1 MDLVSLTLLVDIIDA
16 GNLSQAA
23 RNLKMTRAN
32 VSYHLKQ
39 LEKSVGVQLVRRTTR
54 RVEPTEVGLRLYA
67 HGLSIQNEMLAARET
82 ITTLG
87 QGLQGR
93 VGLSV
98 PSGYGQMVMSDWLIE
113 FKRQY
118 PGIVLDVLFENRA
131 DNLRDEVDISI
142 RVLPEP
148 PPNLVARELGNVR
161 YLACASRA
169 FAQQHGLPTTL
180 EQLRNTPLITS
191 GVVGQQLR
199 LRAYRGDEREEVTL
213 APTLISEHFPF
224 LRQGILAGLGV
235 GLVPDYVVMD
245 EIESGTVVTT
255 LDDYRL
261 SIFGTRMYLLYMPNR
276 HQTRAVRTCIDFLLG
291 KAGAKPD
298 LSSVQLDPGFG
309 DDAAPLA
316 RFAVNE

>member
-1 MDLVSLTLLVDIIDA
+1 MDLASLTLLVDIIDA

-23 RNLKMTRAN
+23 RKLKMTRAN

-67 HGLSIQNEMLAARET
+67 HGRSIQNEMQAARET

-98 PSGYGQMVMSDWLIE
+98 PSGYGQMVMSDWLIA

-142 RVLPEP
+142 RVMPEP
-148 PPNLVARELGNVR
+148 PPALIARELGSVR

-169 FAQQHGLPTTL
+169 FAQQHGLPATL
-180 EQLRNTPLITS
+180 EQLRSTPLITS

-199 LRAYRGDEREEVTL
+199 LRAYRGDERHEVTL
-213 APTLISEHFPF
+213 EPTLISEHFPF
-224 LRQGILAGLGV
+224 LRQGILAGLGL

-245 EIESGTVVTT
+245 AIESGEVLTT

-276 HQTRAVRTCIDFLLG
+276 HQTRAVRTCIEFLLD
-291 KAGAKPD
+291 KARTDQHGREGAP
-298 LSSVQLDPGFG
+298 
-309 DDAAPLA
+309 
-316 RFAVNE
+316 AVL